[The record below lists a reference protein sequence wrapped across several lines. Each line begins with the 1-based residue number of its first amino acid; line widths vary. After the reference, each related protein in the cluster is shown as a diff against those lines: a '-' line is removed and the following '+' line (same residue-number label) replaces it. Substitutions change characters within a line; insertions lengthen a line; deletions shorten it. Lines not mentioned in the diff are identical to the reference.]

1 MAAVIIDK
9 MLLTIALN
17 SYQGVF
23 GSTHGRSYT
32 EYIKGG
38 YMEATSGIS
47 RLMWGQ
53 GTFNRH
59 ILGTV
64 GMACCENYEL
74 PAVIAA
80 IALDKPEA
88 GTWTKERHAGEFDP
102 AVDLKSGQWEV
113 NKVTYKTA
121 DYMLCS
127 AQDYHPGEAGY
138 QQHIW
143 QATMGPEAVVFVN
156 HPSCLSEDGAHR
168 PGCWH
173 GNVVLPR
180 VAQWKD
186 VLIAIHKLPED
197 DWLGFTHAYFPRYAF
212 DQRVTLDGW
221 AFARKG
227 DGYIALTASNGL
239 DLIRQGQN
247 AYRELRSYGQ
257 HTVWLCQMGRRAE
270 DGSFEEF
277 RQKVAAQP
285 LTFDGLSVSYTSLRD
300 ETITFGWEGPLK
312 VDDVAQPL
320 SGFKHYDGPYAAAD
334 WPASVLAMGYDKD
347 LVRLQL
353 GD

>member
-1 MAAVIIDK
+1 
-9 MLLTIALN
+9 
-17 SYQGVF
+17 
-23 GSTHGRSYT
+23 
-32 EYIKGG
+32 
-38 YMEATSGIS
+38 
-47 RLMWGQ
+47 MWGQ

-74 PAVIAA
+74 PAIIAA
-80 IALDKPEA
+80 IALDQPET
-88 GTWTKERHAGEFDP
+88 GTWSKERHAGQFDP
-102 AVDLKSGQWEV
+102 AVDLKSGAWEV

-127 AQDYHPGEAGY
+127 AQDYQPGQPGY

-143 QATMGPEAVVFVN
+143 QATLGPEAVVFVN
-156 HPSCLSEDGAHR
+156 HPACLSEEGVHR

-186 VLIAIHKLPED
+186 VLIAIHNLPED

-221 AFARKG
+221 AFARQG
-227 DGYIALTASNGL
+227 DGYIALTASTGL
-239 DLIRQGQN
+239 ELIRRGQN
-247 AYRELRSYGQ
+247 AYRELRSYGRQ
-257 HTVWLCQMGRRAE
+257 TVWLCQMGRRAE

-285 LTFDGLSVSYTSLRD
+285 LTFAGLSVDYTSPRGD
-300 ETITFGWEGPLK
+300 TIRFGWETPFYIN
-312 VDDVAQPL
+312 DQAQDL
-320 SGFKHYDGPYAAAD
+320 HGFKHYDGPYAAAD
-334 WPASVLAMGYDKD
+334 WPASVLAMGYGKQ
-347 LVRLQL
+347 LVRLRMA
-353 GD
+353 D